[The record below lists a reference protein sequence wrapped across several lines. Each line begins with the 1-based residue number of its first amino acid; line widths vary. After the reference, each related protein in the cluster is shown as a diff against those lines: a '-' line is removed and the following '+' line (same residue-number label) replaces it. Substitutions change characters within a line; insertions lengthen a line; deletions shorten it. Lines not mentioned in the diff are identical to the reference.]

1 MFGFLKW
8 REHEWKIMRL
18 EENDKDMFKKLENIE
33 TSLRNQEKVYD
44 KLDRTFEELK
54 RDRLKEE
61 ENKKENAKNI
71 KNLKMW
77 MLGVIGTILSTS
89 ILALLRMLFGI

>member
-1 MFGFLKW
+1 MKNH
-8 REHEWKIMRL
+8 EHEWRIRRL
-18 EENDKDMFKKLENIE
+18 EDNDKDMFKKLDNIE
-33 TSLRNQEKVYD
+33 HSLRTQEKVYD

-71 KNLKMW
+71 KDLKMW
-77 MLGVIGTILSTS
+77 MLGVIGTILSTA